1 MNTNTSSTPEEQRG
15 NRRAPLVCIILEA
28 QAHRCFQALEE
39 EIDILEIDL
48 FASILELEERLEDL
62 HILIDI
68 SACGRMIPPLQM

>member
-15 NRRAPLVCIILEA
+15 NRRAPSVRIILEA

-48 FASILELEERLEDL
+48 FTSILELDERREDL
-62 HILIDI
+62 HILIDL
-68 SACGRMIPPLQM
+68 SACGRMIPPSQT